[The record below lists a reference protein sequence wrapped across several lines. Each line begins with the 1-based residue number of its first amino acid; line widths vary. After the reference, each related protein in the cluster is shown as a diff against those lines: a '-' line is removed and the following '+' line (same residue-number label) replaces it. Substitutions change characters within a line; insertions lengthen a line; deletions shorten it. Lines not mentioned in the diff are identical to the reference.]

1 MFWVNV
7 LHFYQPSWQTKK
19 IVDKVVDEAYQP
31 ILNILEKNPYIK
43 ITLNVSASL
52 VEHFNNFGYNH
63 ILNQIKFLAEKGQ
76 IEFLGS
82 AKYHPI
88 LPLLPQKEAI
98 RQIKLNEE
106 TCSKHFGKF
115 WQPRPYGFFLPEL
128 AYNKKTAQIIDKLGY
143 KYIILDEISY
153 NGKIGQDIFNNNWR
167 IDKLNLLVI
176 FRHRILSNVFFDKDL
191 RDEAKFWSVLKEDG
205 RSKNILIT
213 AFDGENLGHHFKKR
227 DEIWAKLLLNPKIK
241 ILLGKESFSLFKK
254 EKTVEPLSSS
264 WSSTEEQLQN
274 NIPYGLWKHPEN
286 IIHQYQWQ
294 LTELALKAIK
304 LGRGNSNFKS
314 ARLLDEALSSD
325 GYWWASANPWWNPHI
340 VFRSVDLF
348 LKIFTLL
355 KKDLPV
361 SYFNQAQ
368 TIKNKIDQEIDKC
381 LKSGRCIMTKSIGE
395 K

>member
-1 MFWVNV
+1 
-7 LHFYQPSWQTKK
+7 
-19 IVDKVVDEAYQP
+19 
-31 ILNILEKNPYIK
+31 
-43 ITLNVSASL
+43 
-52 VEHFNNFGYNH
+52 
-63 ILNQIKFLAEKGQ
+63 
-76 IEFLGS
+76 
-82 AKYHPI
+82 
-88 LPLLPQKEAI
+88 
-98 RQIKLNEE
+98 
-106 TCSKHFGKF
+106 
-115 WQPRPYGFFLPEL
+115 L

-143 KYIILDEISY
+143 KYIVLDEISY

-167 IDKLNLLVI
+167 IDKLNLSVI

-191 RDEAKFWSVLKEDG
+191 SNEAKFWSVLKEDG

-314 ARLLDEALSSD
+314 AQRLLDEALSSD

-340 VFRSVDLF
+340 VSRSVDLF

-381 LKSGRCIMTKSIGE
+381 LKSGRCIMAKSIGE